1 MSKRYPG
8 GLITKT
14 PVTPTTS
21 AASGVWT
28 LDQAIT
34 YIQAGTWPTQQFY
47 WIGELYGSV
56 PNSTNGYSIALDSSN
71 NVYFTGTSQE
81 SGTTDFQTAKYN
93 SLGVIQ
99 WQRSLGSS
107 NYDAGSGIAV
117 DSSGNVYII
126 GSTNP
131 GTGQFDCEIAKYNT
145 SGTIQ
150 WQRSLGGANYEN
162 GYAIAVDSAANV
174 YVVGRSN
181 DAGTFDILIA
191 KYNTSGTIQW
201 QRRLSNVSYTDS
213 GNGIATDSSG
223 NVYITGS
230 SSTAIGGQYFITA
243 KYNTSGTLQWQRQIG
258 DGSFS
263 YDGRGIAVDA
273 SSNVYVCSTS
283 DPAGT
288 GSFIVIAKYDTS
300 GAIQWQR
307 SLKPSGG
314 ALANSQGI
322 SVDASGNVYVIGFD
336 NTSGSYFYQITK
348 YNTSGTIQWQRK
360 LGNSVSTSYGYGV
373 KIDSSGS
380 VCVIGTSNVANGT
393 YKFLFAKLP
402 SDGSLTGTYVVA
414 GQNILYAASSLTDAA
429 TSYNENAA
437 GLTSSTTTLTD
448 ATSSLTDSSTS
459 LTSSVTTIP

>member
-1 MSKRYPG
+1 
-8 GLITKT
+8 
-14 PVTPTTS
+14 
-21 AASGVWT
+21 VWT

-34 YIQAGTWPTQQFY
+34 YIQAGTWPTQPVYF
-47 WIGELYGSV
+47 IGELYGTV
-56 PNSTNGYSIALDSSN
+56 PNNADGYAIASDGAGNLYFSGDTN
-71 NVYFTGTSQE
+71 TS
-81 SGTTDFQTAKYN
+81 GNTDIQIAKYN
-93 SLGVIQ
+93 YSGNIQ
-99 WQRSLGSS
+99 WQKSLGDTG
-107 NYDAGSGIAV
+107 YDYGFSIAV
-117 DSSGNVYII
+117 DSSGNVYTSSLLGTSAGTSTQFLIAKYNSSGVI
-126 GSTNP
+126 QWQRTLGGSLEFSRGN
-131 GTGQFDCEIAKYNT
+131 GIAVDSSANVYVVGRSDVAAGGVAYIELAKYNT

-150 WQRSLGGANYEN
+150 WQRKLSGS
-162 GYAIAVDSAANV
+162 YA
-174 YVVGRSN
+174 G
-181 DAGTFDILIA
+181 
-191 KYNTSGTIQW
+191 
-201 QRRLSNVSYTDS
+201 S
-213 GNGIATDSSG
+213 GNGIALDSSG
-223 NVYITGS
+223 NVYITGGAN
-230 SSTAIGGQYFITA
+230 TAIGGRYFITA

-263 YDGRGIAVDA
+263 YDGKGIAVDS

-307 SLKPSGG
+307 SLRPSGG

-437 GLTSSTTTLTD
+437 GLTSST
-448 ATSSLTDSSTS
+448 SSLTDAASSLTDVTTS
-459 LTSSVTTIP
+459 LTSSVTSIP